1 MAGDLQTTYRRYTLY
16 GGTVFTFNKD
26 PFSNDINNNDFQFVQ
41 SKLEEGVS
49 LITFFGH
56 SGSSIG
62 FSQNID
68 APENWNNQGKYPVVI
83 GLGCYTGDVHGIDN
97 FSYGE
102 KIVNAPNAG
111 AIGFIST
118 SSLGKI
124 PYINNYAEVFYE
136 QVSPYY
142 YGQTVGQQMLQTVK
156 IIDKQNATLY

>member
-1 MAGDLQTTYRRYTLY
+1 MLL
-16 GGTVFTFNKD
+16 K
-26 PFSNDINNNDFQFVQ
+26 
-41 SKLEEGVS
+41 
-49 LITFFGH
+49 
-56 SGSSIG
+56 IG
-62 FSQNID
+62 II
-68 APENWNNQGKYPVVI
+68 QGKYPVVI

-102 KIVNAPNAG
+102 KIINAPNAG

-142 YGQTVGQQMLQTVK
+142 MDKLLDNRCFKLLKLLINK
-156 IIDKQNATLY
+156 IYALLESSL